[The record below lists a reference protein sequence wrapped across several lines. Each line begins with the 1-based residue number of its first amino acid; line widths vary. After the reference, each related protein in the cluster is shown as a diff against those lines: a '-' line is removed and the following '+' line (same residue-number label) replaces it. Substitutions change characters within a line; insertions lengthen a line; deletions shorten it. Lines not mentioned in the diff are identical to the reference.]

1 MWYSLA
7 PLLSRPAPFRRVI
20 GISRLLLQAMASQQE
35 DQEMLDAAS
44 AEAAASG
51 SASAAAASPEDLALE
66 ARI

>member
-1 MWYSLA
+1 M
-7 PLLSRPAPFRRVI
+7 I

-51 SASAAAASPEDLALE
+51 SASAAAASPVDLAHE
-66 ARI
+66 ARIYNEK